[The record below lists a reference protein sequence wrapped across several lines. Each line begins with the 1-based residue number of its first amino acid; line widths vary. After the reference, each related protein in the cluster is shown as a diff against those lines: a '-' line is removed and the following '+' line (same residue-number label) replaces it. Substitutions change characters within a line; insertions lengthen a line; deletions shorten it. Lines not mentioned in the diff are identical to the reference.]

1 MEKQPEVEID
11 LSRVFEKKEEAK
23 PRKKGRNKPRPKVE
37 ESKKEKRN
45 EPSRKNSANPEWDDQ
60 EQTHPPKLENL
71 ASICST
77 NPSETELPLALT
89 PTPTPTKAPLTP
101 PEPRPIDPAMLRELS
116 LLRLSE

>member
-1 MEKQPEVEID
+1 VKVERQPEVEID

-23 PRKKGRNKPRPKVE
+23 PRKKGRNKPKPKVE

-77 NPSETELPLALT
+77 NPSETELPLSFTTKAQPD
-89 PTPTPTKAPLTP
+89 PTPS
-101 PEPRPIDPAMLRELS
+101 EPQPIDPAILR
-116 LLRLSE
+116 